1 MAFDHEGDLPHGY
14 KTVDVRDSL
23 TKPYQLSYAH
33 DLTHWRNW
41 LNRVG
46 HGAVARIVN
55 DVYGWDDAEAAN
67 MGCKIYEVL
76 TAPSLVGDDFNN
88 TPNYLDTD
96 GTLLANELSFN
107 LEAYGGLDFVP
118 FADYARHNM
127 EKNAG
132 VLCELTDG
140 IVVTLRENC
149 GDRYR
154 RMARTGAALLRS
166 LHVEAQQRIDAEAA
180 QKLI

>member
-1 MAFDHEGDLPHGY
+1 MAYDHERDLPPGY

-33 DLTHWRNW
+33 DLAHRSNW

-46 HGAVARIVN
+46 HRAVARIVN
-55 DVYGWDDAEAAN
+55 DVYGRDDAEAAN

-118 FADYARHNM
+118 FADYARREM
-127 EKNAG
+127 EKHAG
-132 VLCELTDG
+132 VLCELTED
-140 IVVTLRENC
+140 IVVTLRKNS

-154 RMARTGAALLRS
+154 LMARTGAALLRN
-166 LHVEAQQRIDAEAA
+166 LHIEAECRIDNEAFGA
-180 QKLI
+180 TE